1 MRLWRLSCL
10 LLCALAAC
18 GGSIREEGKGGD
30 EPAGSGGSGGSG
42 GSSQSAYEQYCDARD
57 AAVFEDCGKHI
68 DVDRCKA
75 SADCSSMLL
84 HGPGSPLFQCLLG
97 FACDDGCIIE
107 HYGPPLELT
116 EAGKMFAERCSAK
129 GDEGC
134 GLYGD
139 VFLAGA
145 LFTDEAL
152 GVMSACLDLA
162 ACEDVQACID
172 ATYVRCISWL
182 EPIF

>member
-1 MRLWRLSCL
+1 
-10 LLCALAAC
+10 
-18 GGSIREEGKGGD
+18 
-30 EPAGSGGSGGSG
+30 
-42 GSSQSAYEQYCDARD
+42 
-57 AAVFEDCGKHI
+57 
-68 DVDRCKA
+68 
-75 SADCSSMLL
+75 
-84 HGPGSPLFQCLLG
+84 
-97 FACDDGCIIE
+97 
-107 HYGPPLELT
+107 
-116 EAGKMFAERCSAK
+116 MFAERCSAK

-172 ATYVRCISWL
+172 ASYVRCIAWL